1 MAGLQPHEEGLSIA
15 KSHCSAFDL
24 PSRSKTINRGAGCLK
39 GARPD
44 LWGAGEGNPSLVY
57 PTDFSAPVSLQ
68 CPLTRFVSGPEALG
82 RAGLVSYP
90 SVKPSFFK
98 CAFSFVFDL
107 CVFHLF
113 EGKAPFAVR
122 KD

>member
-24 PSRSKTINRGAGCLK
+24 QSRSKTINRGAGCLK

-57 PTDFSAPVSLQ
+57 PTEFSVPISANVAGI
-68 CPLTRFVSGPEALG
+68 TRFLAMVKS
-82 RAGLVSYP
+82 RAGKSTYLAVTALL
-90 SVKPSFFK
+90 FK
-98 CAFSFVFDL
+98 IRVLPRF
-107 CVFHLF
+107 
-113 EGKAPFAVR
+113 
-122 KD
+122 